1 MSTTTFLPH
10 FFLILLVSTLPVGS
24 ALPSEPDTPCTVDG
38 DCNSPYESCEKL
50 ICEHKKVFPIEALEF
65 VGIIVLSIVIAIAN
79 SGGIGGGGLVT
90 PINIIFFQFETK
102 AAIAL
107 TNFAI
112 FMGGITRYL
121 TQTKQRHPEKDAVC
135 IDYSIASV
143 MLPAALLGTLV
154 GVELNVLFPSSVILL
169 LLTLLLVY
177 LSYNTIA
184 KGIEIRK
191 KENKAKQTKAKETV
205 RMEEPASQPES
216 AHEDS
221 VPEEDHV
228 I

>member
-1 MSTTTFLPH
+1 MK
-10 FFLILLVSTLPVGS
+10 V
-24 ALPSEPDTPCTVDG
+24 
-38 DCNSPYESCEKL
+38 
-50 ICEHKKVFPIEALEF
+50 CEHKKVFPIEALEF
-65 VGIIVLSIVIAIAN
+65 VGVIILSVVIAIAN
-79 SGGIGGGGLVT
+79 AGGCGGGGLVT

-121 TQTKQRHPEKDAVC
+121 SQIKQRHPEKDAVC

-143 MLPAALLGTLV
+143 MLPAALLGALV
-154 GVELNVLFPSSVILL
+154 GVELKVLFPSSVILL

-191 KENKAKQTKAKETV
+191 KENIAMQITAIEAEKS
-205 RMEEPASQPES
+205 EEPPFQPES
-216 AHEDS
+216 PLEVS
-221 VPEEDHV
+221 VPKEDDAN
-228 I
+228 